1 MKTTLKMKNEPK
13 IVNDCIC
20 YNCDCMDVMKEMPAN
35 SVDFILSDIPY
46 DLNLNGGGGHT
57 VTFAQESKSNHA
69 RTARFISCHKVLT
82 MTKCLVSLSVYARV

>member
-20 YNCDCMDVMKEMPAN
+20 YNCDCMDVMKEMPDN

-46 DLNLNGGGGHT
+46 DLNLNGGGGT
-57 VTFAQESKSNHA
+57 
-69 RTARFISCHKVLT
+69 R
-82 MTKCLVSLSVYARV
+82 

>member
-20 YNCDCMDVMKEMPAN
+20 YNCDCMDVMKEMPDN

-46 DLNLNGGGGHT
+46 DLNLNGGGHT
-57 VTFAQESKSNHA
+57 VTFVRGSNSKDV

-82 MTKCLVSLSVYARV
+82 MTKCLVSLSVYARA